1 MKLKKSKIGVA
12 ALCLAACVS
21 LSGCKSAEVKNAE
34 ALINDIG
41 GNITL
46 ESAAQ
51 IEEAES
57 AYKALGEEQKD
68 VGNVKKL
75 EDARSKY
82 DALYQETVAPI
93 EGAISDIPA
102 ITADSIN
109 EQAKT
114 KIEKARALYD
124 RAEDDVKKAVANYDV
139 LVAAEKEYN
148 DITVKAAVDAI
159 DQIGEVTL
167 SGEDK
172 VNAAVAAYQAVPA
185 SSRVNVTNYDSLVA
199 AQSALT
205 KLKQEAAE
213 KEKQQALARLR
224 IEKDTV
230 ENINWY
236 YPSSYPK
243 YINTRSFVLPYIGE
257 KDGYFWLRLV
267 FDYAGD
273 DWIFMEQAIVNVDGQ
288 VAGTVDFGYMDVQR
302 DTAYG
307 AKLSE
312 VADISPTTSQIEML
326 RKIAE
331 SDNTTI
337 RLKGTYQKDL
347 TVSASDKQGI
357 KDILTY
363 YDAVH

>member
-1 MKLKKSKIGVA
+1 MRLKKSKIGVA
-12 ALCLAACVS
+12 TLCLAACVS

-41 GNITL
+41 RNITL
-46 ESAAQ
+46 GSAAQ

-57 AYKALGEEQKD
+57 AYNALGEEQKN
-68 VGNVKKL
+68 VGNAKKL
-75 EDARSKY
+75 ENARSEY
-82 DALYQETVAPI
+82 DALYQEEVAPI
-93 EGAISDIPA
+93 DDAINDIPK
-102 ITADSIN
+102 ITEDSIN
-109 EQAKT
+109 QQTKS
-114 KIEKARALYD
+114 KIEKARSLYD
-124 RAEDDVKKAVANYDV
+124 GAEDDVKNAVANYDV

-159 DQIGEVTL
+159 NQIDEVTL

-172 VNAAVAAYQAVPA
+172 VNAAITAYQAVPVT
-185 SSRVNVTNYDSLVA
+185 SRVNVTNYDSLVA

-205 KLKQEAAE
+205 RLKQEAAE
-213 KEKQQALARLR
+213 KEKQQALARLTVK
-224 IEKDTV
+224 KDTV

-243 YINTRSFVLPYIGE
+243 YINTRTFVLPYIGE
-257 KDGYFWLRLV
+257 RDGYFWLRLV
-267 FDYAGD
+267 FDYAGN
-273 DWIFMEQAIVNVDGQ
+273 DWIFMEQAIINIDGQ
-288 VAGTVDFGYMDVQR
+288 VADTVDFDYMDVQR

-312 VADISPTTSQIEML
+312 VADISPTNGQIETL

-337 RLKGTYQKDL
+337 RLKGTYQKDFV
-347 TVSASDKQGI
+347 VSASDKQGI